1 MRVFKL
7 KVSVGGFLFFLSSPP
22 QTTQCPSV
30 LTPSQ
35 MTALFQRYLHFKAT
49 QSGLSTHVTL
59 HRMNEGSPSIPQKK
73 CSMLIGCLYP
83 TPQDSQVRLT
93 RDDNVYSQSRHLLLW
108 AEVLCGAA
116 VLPESSIDRGRA
128 VSRMIRWNESSPV
141 KRDVSHSCEEEAA
154 GLTLRSRDAGNSEI
168 PNWRFSLCT
177 LTPFVFWKWCY
188 VVLTG
193 IKIHFRL
200 IKFKH
205 TQGLPKVVT
214 KNVWLHHQHG
224 NTSGKLES

>member
-83 TPQDSQVRLT
+83 TPQDSRVRLT
-93 RDDNVYSQSRHLLLW
+93 RDDNVYSQSRLLLLW

-141 KRDVSHSCEEEAA
+141 KRCVTQLRGRGCWSYAA
-154 GLTLRSRDAGNSEI
+154 FKRCWKFRNS
-168 PNWRFSLCT
+168 
-177 LTPFVFWKWCY
+177 
-188 VVLTG
+188 
-193 IKIHFRL
+193 
-200 IKFKH
+200 
-205 TQGLPKVVT
+205 
-214 KNVWLHHQHG
+214 
-224 NTSGKLES
+224 KLEVFIMHFDTVCILKVMLCYANRHQNTL

>member
-7 KVSVGGFLFFLSSPP
+7 KVSVGGFFFSLFPPP

-141 KRDVSHSCEEEAA
+141 KRCVTQLRGRGCWSYAA
-154 GLTLRSRDAGNSEI
+154 FKRCWKFQTGGFHYALWHRLYFESDAM
-168 PNWRFSLCT
+168 LC
-177 LTPFVFWKWCY
+177 
-188 VVLTG
+188 
-193 IKIHFRL
+193 
-200 IKFKH
+200 
-205 TQGLPKVVT
+205 
-214 KNVWLHHQHG
+214 
-224 NTSGKLES
+224 